1 MVRATV
7 RRRKRSEASLESAV
21 AAFGRHGYYGTSMR
35 QIADTIT
42 LTKGSLYYYFGS
54 KADILFAAHDRA
66 LDRML
71 EVLER
76 VLAAGGDP
84 KSQLHEIVVEH
95 TRAMVDGFH
104 GTALGLELDALPPE
118 PRRRLVAKRDRYE
131 RGVRA
136 LVAKESRRG
145 AESTVA
151 TRAFLGALNWTAHW
165 YRPDGPYSPQRIAEL
180 VADYAVAG
188 LIHAS
193 TRAHHPDRQ
202 RRADRGRVRSLQDAP
217 RGAA

>member
-1 MVRATV
+1 
-7 RRRKRSEASLESAV
+7 LESAV

-118 PRRRLVAKRDRYE
+118 RRRRLVAKRDRYE
-131 RGVRA
+131 RGLRAIVERGVREGSFRPLDARLAGFA
-136 LVAKESRRG
+136 L
-145 AESTVA
+145 
-151 TRAFLGALNWTAHW
+151 LGAINWTARW
-165 YRPDGPYSPQRIAEL
+165 YRPEGDVAPEKVGELYAEL
-180 VADYAVAG
+180 FLDG
-188 LIHAS
+188 LCV
-193 TRAHHPDRQ
+193 RAREPHVTTALAQ
-202 RRADRGRVRSLQDAP
+202 GE
-217 RGAA
+217 